1 MNYELTEDCYSILLE
16 DFNNGS
22 ELYYQLF
29 GVDGISG
36 KEISMPL

>member
-1 MNYELTEDCYSILLE
+1 MNYELTEDCYAILLE
-16 DFNNGS
+16 DFKEWS

-36 KEISMPL
+36 NDIHVM